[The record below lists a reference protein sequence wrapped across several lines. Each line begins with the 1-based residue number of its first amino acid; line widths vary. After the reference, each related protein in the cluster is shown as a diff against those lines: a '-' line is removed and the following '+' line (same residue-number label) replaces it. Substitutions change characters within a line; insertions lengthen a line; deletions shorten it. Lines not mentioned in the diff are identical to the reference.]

1 MAGEA
6 DPHPHIVVAPGP
18 EGAAVSWQYR
28 CEQCDEQELVAARE
42 EARVLAER
50 HRAEAHGG
58 AGSID
63 VTTIGAV

>member
-1 MAGEA
+1 MAGEP
-6 DPHPHIVVAPGP
+6 DPHPRIVVAPGP
-18 EGAAVSWQYR
+18 EGAVVSWQYR

>member
-6 DPHPHIVVAPGP
+6 GPHPHIVVAPGP

-28 CEQCDEQELVAARE
+28 CDGCGEQQLVATVDEARE
-42 EARVLAER
+42 LADR
-50 HRAEAHGG
+50 HNADRHGG

-63 VTTIGAV
+63 VTSIGAV